1 MSKAFCFLKLFN
13 SIKDETEA
21 LELARLEIESL
32 IGSPKPVH
40 NVFDILSQAPL
51 THFTGDDIR
60 VQDSVTHELPYGEIH
75 GYSLWTDRL
84 DKLELLVKRLGYTRE
99 IFVCI
104 DDVNPQDFLRRFFPL
119 CELGKN
125 VHIYQVNGHTLFR
138 LVTHQY
144 FLEKSEFISKLS
156 RNENEVD
163 RNVDILLSY
172 PVSSLHRV
180 PATESM
186 SVGKRLED
194 YFASRREC
202 SLYLTH
208 YMHPYKGKFHP
219 KMARAIINYIY
230 PATAGTVLDNFA
242 GSGTSL
248 VEAMFLGL
256 DAKGVEINPLSAL
269 MTEVKCKCLKV
280 PLQELKETID
290 IYVSMAEEQLQ
301 TIAGSTVRQLGL
313 AESQRCQVIESEKA
327 SIPPRV
333 LNGLKNGNT
342 IDHILL
348 GKALL
353 SEVDNDDSRKFLLLT
368 LSGVISDVYRR
379 TTGSDFLE
387 ALKNRLKNLYLR
399 IYLFHRLNET
409 LKIGLGTGVSHV
421 GDTRDMKGVIMND
434 EVDAIVNSPPYS
446 TALDYIKNDEPQL
459 HILRMASLPDL
470 QTCMVGHPKL
480 NYRNGPLVDG
490 MSSDVAE
497 LKHFST
503 YGNKLLGMLTED
515 RREAAVRTY
524 RFWADMI
531 ATTKEMYRVLK
542 PGAKCAVVIGNNR
555 YLVDGKSLEVQNDRA
570 FQEMAE
576 KTGFHTDRLI
586 KRSLE
591 KTTSGEIRTESIVI
605 VTKPTIAPPGLQQNS
620 G

>member
-1 MSKAFCFLKLFN
+1 
-13 SIKDETEA
+13 
-21 LELARLEIESL
+21 
-32 IGSPKPVH
+32 
-40 NVFDILSQAPL
+40 
-51 THFTGDDIR
+51 
-60 VQDSVTHELPYGEIH
+60 
-75 GYSLWTDRL
+75 
-84 DKLELLVKRLGYTRE
+84 
-99 IFVCI
+99 
-104 DDVNPQDFLRRFFPL
+104 
-119 CELGKN
+119 
-125 VHIYQVNGHTLFR
+125 
-138 LVTHQY
+138 
-144 FLEKSEFISKLS
+144 
-156 RNENEVD
+156 
-163 RNVDILLSY
+163 
-172 PVSSLHRV
+172 
-180 PATESM
+180 
-186 SVGKRLED
+186 
-194 YFASRREC
+194 
-202 SLYLTH
+202 
-208 YMHPYKGKFHP
+208 MHPYKGKFHP

-269 MTEVKCKCLKV
+269 MTEVKCRCLKV
-280 PLQELKETID
+280 PLQELKKTID
-290 IYVSMAEEQLQ
+290 RYVSMAEEQLQ
-301 TIAGSTVRQLGL
+301 TIGGSTVRQLGL
-313 AESQRCQVIESEKA
+313 AESHRCQVIESDKA

-333 LNGLKNGNT
+333 LNGLKKRNT
-342 IDHILL
+342 LDHILL

-421 GDTRDMKGVIMND
+421 GDTRDMKGVITND

-459 HILRMASLPDL
+459 HILRLASLPDL
-470 QTCMVGHPKL
+470 QTCMIGHPKL
-480 NYRNGPLVDG
+480 NYRNGTLVDE

-497 LKHFST
+497 IKHFST
-503 YGNKLLGMLTED
+503 YGNKILGMLTDD

-586 KRSLE
+586 KRRLE

-605 VTKPTIAPPGLQQNS
+605 VTKPTIAPHGLQQNS